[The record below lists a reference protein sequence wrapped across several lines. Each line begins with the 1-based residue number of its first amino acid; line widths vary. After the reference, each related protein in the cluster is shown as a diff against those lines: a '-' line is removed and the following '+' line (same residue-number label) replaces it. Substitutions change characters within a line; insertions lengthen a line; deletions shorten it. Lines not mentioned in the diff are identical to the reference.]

1 MAKVVFWSPRSA
13 LTGATHSL
21 IAVSSLTAIDNKFS
35 SLILQGHWQNKRIE
49 SAFTAYQDLK
59 AMDVFNN
66 SNIGMSALGRLIDSN
81 KLTSEGIKNYA
92 KPVLKNR
99 LDVLYGLNTK
109 ERDAYRKMFENMSY
123 ILERA
128 DEAYDMVYFD
138 SPKGQNFLA
147 VTNILKS
154 ADVIVVTLMQNS
166 IDLDEVLSVYDSIGI
181 LKEKKH
187 IILVG
192 NYSPNS
198 KYTLFNIKNK
208 YKIKSPMFAVPHCT
222 AFADAVNDGNVVD
235 FLFKNLNAKPND
247 EIGYFISETRKAEK
261 AIMSL
266 ISGKL

>member
-1 MAKVVFWSPRSA
+1 MAKVVFWSPRST

-49 SAFTAYQDLK
+49 SSFTAYQDLK

-81 KLTSEGIKNYA
+81 KLTPEGIKNYA

-99 LDVLYGLNTK
+99 LDVLYGLNVK
-109 ERDAYRKMFENMSY
+109 EREVYRKMFENMTY
-123 ILERA
+123 ILDKA
-128 DEAYDMVYFD
+128 DEAYDLVFFD

-147 VTNILKS
+147 VTNVLKS
-154 ADVIVVTLMQNS
+154 ADVIVVTIMQNA
-166 IDLDEVLSVYDSIGI
+166 IDIDEILSVYDSIGI

-192 NYSPNS
+192 NYSPSS

-208 YKIKSPMFAVPHCT
+208 YKIKAPMYAIPNCVR
-222 AFADAVNDGNVVD
+222 FADAVNDGNVVD
-235 FLFKNLNAKPND
+235 FLYKNLNANPKD
-247 EIGYFISETRKAEK
+247 QVGYFISETRKVEK
-261 AIMSL
+261 AILGL
-266 ISGKL
+266 INGKI